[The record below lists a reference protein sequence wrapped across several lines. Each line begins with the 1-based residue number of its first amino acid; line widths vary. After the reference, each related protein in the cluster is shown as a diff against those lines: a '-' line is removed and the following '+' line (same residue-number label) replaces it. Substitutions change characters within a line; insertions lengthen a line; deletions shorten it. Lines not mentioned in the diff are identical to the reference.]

1 MVRATSKGDFTKTID
16 YLKNLE
22 FNMSEEML
30 NKYGMEGKNALIEA
44 TPVKSGL
51 TASLWSYDITTK
63 GSKQII
69 SWNNDNLQNGINIA
83 IVIDN
88 GYVTKKG
95 FRVPG
100 RKFIEK
106 AMEPVFKEIEEEV
119 FKEAGR

>member
-30 NKYGMEGKNALIEA
+30 NKYGMEGKNALMEA

-106 AMEPVFKEIEEEV
+106 AMEPVFKQIEDEV

>member
-1 MVRATSKGDFTKTID
+1 MVKVNCKGDYSKTIE
-16 YLKNLE
+16 YLNSVNNNL
-22 FNMSEEML
+22 SEEML

-69 SWNNDNLQNGINIA
+69 SWNNDNLQNGSNIA

-119 FKEAGR
+119 FKEAKR

>member
-1 MVRATSKGDFTKTID
+1 MVRATSKGDFTKTIN

-30 NKYGMEGKNALIEA
+30 NKYGMDGKIALMEA

-51 TASLWSYDITTK
+51 TASLWSYSIEMK
-63 GSKQII
+63 GSKYII
-69 SWNNDNLQNGINIA
+69 AWNNDNIQNGINIA

-106 AMEPVFKEIEEEV
+106 AMEPIFKQIEEEV
-119 FKEAGR
+119 FKEAKR